1 MSTLFFCL
9 SPFDEYPAPDGGT
22 ASANTLSELRPVRL
36 KSMNLTFTSS
46 AFIVVVNDSRSVE
59 NEILQLMLYREAFL
73 PGEHMSRRHLRRLL
87 RKMDSLGHMPAD
99 SENQSIGQ

>member
-9 SPFDEYPAPDGGT
+9 STIDEYTAQDGGT

-36 KSMNLTFTSS
+36 KSLSLTFTLS
-46 AFIVVVNDSRSVE
+46 AFIVVVNDSQSAE

-73 PGEHMSRRHLRRLL
+73 PSEHMSRKSLRRLL
-87 RKMDSLGHMPAD
+87 RKMDSLGQMPAG